1 MPSDTPGPRNEGG
14 FIETVKT
21 VAWAVLIA
29 VGIRSFL
36 FEPFT
41 IPSGSMV
48 PTLLVGDFVFVSKFS
63 YGYSR
68 YSFPLGVVPIP
79 DRVPKGEPARGDV
92 AVFRLPSNPSENYI
106 KRLVGVPGDRI
117 QVKGGILHVNG
128 EAVRREPSEECRRR
142 AAGAERDKTAY
153 LETMPGNRRHCIFER
168 TDRDE
173 LDNTPEFVVPANH
186 YFAMGDN
193 RDNSVDSRYRAPDG
207 SRPVGFIPAA
217 NLVGRAEIVWLSLD
231 EDMRWF
237 EFWRWPTGLRYGR
250 MFSAID

>member
-1 MPSDTPGPRNEGG
+1 MSEQSSKEPAGG

-21 VAWAVLIA
+21 VAWAVVIA
-29 VGIRSFL
+29 VGIRSLL

-68 YSFPLGVVPIP
+68 YSFPFGVVPIP
-79 DRVPKGEPARGDV
+79 DRLPKREPARGDV

-106 KRLVGVPGDRI
+106 KRLVGIPGDRI
-117 QVKGGILHVNG
+117 QVRGGILHVNG
-128 EAVRREPSEECRRR
+128 QAVRRERSDECRAR
-142 AAGAERDKTAY
+142 AQGAERDKTGY
-153 LETMPGNRRHCIFER
+153 LEIMPDGKRHCIFER
-168 TDRDE
+168 SDRDE
-173 LDNTPEFVVPANH
+173 LDNTPEFLVPANH

-193 RDNSVDSRYRAPDG
+193 RDNSVDSRFRAGDG

-217 NLVGRAEIVWLSLD
+217 NLVGRAEIVWLSLE

-237 EFWRWPTGLRYGR
+237 EIWRWPTGLRFGR
-250 MFSAID
+250 MFSGIE

>member
-1 MPSDTPGPRNEGG
+1 MLQRSGKSSEGG

-21 VAWAVLIA
+21 VAWAVVIA
-29 VGIRSFL
+29 VGIRSLL

-68 YSFPLGVVPIP
+68 YSFPFAAVPIP
-79 DRVPKGEPARGDV
+79 DRIFGGEPARGDV

-117 QVKGGILHVNG
+117 QVKGGILHING
-128 EAVRREPSEECRRR
+128 EAVRRERSAECRTR
-142 AAGAERDKTAY
+142 AGGAEPDKTGYA
-153 LETMPGNRRHCIFER
+153 ETMPGGRRHCIFER

-173 LDNTPEFVVPANH
+173 LDDTPEFAVPPRH

-217 NLVGRAEIVWLSLD
+217 NLVGRAEIVWLSLAD
-231 EDMRWF
+231 DVRWF
-237 EFWRWPTGLRYGR
+237 EFWRWPSGLRVGR
-250 MFSAID
+250 MFSGID